1 MKQWLVLEQMGAIFL
16 PVGGHRNGIS
26 IYHAFENGFY
36 WSTTPSQS
44 RTAFALGVNQEFL
57 DPRIDEPRSYGL
69 LVRLVRDTEK
79 PEIIYIL
86 TEEEL
91 KAQQKQ
97 KKQQIKYKLKTEET
111 ESEE

>member
-97 KKQQIKYKLKTEET
+97 KKQQIKVISNNY
-111 ESEE
+111 